1 MRSRLLERLPPA
13 GRRPEK
19 SKAVLVPVEVCC
31 RIRVERPAA
40 RGVSLRASALSL
52 ERPGLV
58 DAEGRSAAAGRGGV
72 RVLDREA
79 AARDGVDKVDLGTV
93 QIPDADRVDVEL
105 HAVRFVD
112 LIADALPV
120 FLDHQSVLESGTTA
134 ALNEHPESA
143 ARFVLFGK
151 QLVDLRRGRFR
162 YIDHLRFLLA
172 NCPLY
177 H

>member
-19 SKAVLVPVEVCC
+19 SKA
-31 RIRVERPAA
+31 A
-40 RGVSLRASALSL
+40 
-52 ERPGLV
+52 LV

-72 RVLDREA
+72 GILDRET
-79 AARDGVDKVDLGTV
+79 AARDGVDKVDLGAV
-93 QIPDADRVDVEL
+93 QIAHADWIDVKL

-112 LIADALPV
+112 LIAHALAV
-120 FLDHQSVLESGTTA
+120 FFDHQPVLEAGTA
-134 ALNEHPESA
+134 AALHENPQSA
-143 ARFVLFGK
+143 SRFVLFGK

-162 YIDHLRFLLA
+162 YIDHLGFLLT
-172 NCPLY
+172 NWPLY